1 MRLERGDHVRLLARV
16 AGVPEGTHGT
26 IIGFRHVSRVYVVEF
41 AEYGTEYVPEDAVEP
56 AAAED

>member
-1 MRLERGDHVRLLARV
+1 M
-16 AGVPEGTHGT
+16 PEGTHGT
-26 IIGFRHVSRVYVVEF
+26 IIGFRHVSREYVVEF